1 MAECVSSPSCLI
13 NHRGC
18 TPHQNLTLRMPQSYR
33 KYSYG
38 TCKVLRISTWKM
50 WELTHS
56 VSYLKLSPC
65 LRGTSLKGTCLGSLV
80 NPDGATTSDWIPV
93 VDQVLLMASVFLTYT
108 AGVIPVRKKSFL
120 KFPKNIY
127 NDDVVSGTSSGSAM
141 KNDDQLDSK
150 YALNV
155 VKGKLLDS
163 LKALEH
169 CQNLEER
176 VHEFEEHRAKG
187 PLSLNAVPEGP
198 RLHLL
203 WASFQQVEEE
213 AGTVSIVT
221 NISSIPKTAKMEDW
235 LTVFPDIIQRSC
247 QPVCMAWLENVL
259 CLENSTT
266 SKELACLI
274 YEKLKGEDTVLQN
287 IRKSGKGDLYAEL
300 LCFLRFGSQRDTF
313 CYAIVQTISSLIKL
327 SIVFVV
333 CLDYGFLLS
342 QEPCSSTGTWV
353 RVRHCDTAIFEKIGH
368 GEDCCYDNSIFLLHG
383 VSILEDLVIT
393 LADGIASIFL
403 ELISVDGNL
412 SNEMNSL
419 GLALCTLSTRALQ
432 RLRNENLIESHGQW
446 ERQIEKKVALSQ
458 WLYLNVE
465 AVVSMYEDRFDLWT
479 LQNQLIEAPGNSQ
492 AENYSWWKRLTLR
505 KFDTVS
511 SPIHYIMIRQFSMP
525 VKRMKELRALRGWRY
540 YFSLLLELSDI
551 SMPLI
556 KAVIGKVSDAISFF
570 LVCLIGRSLGLI
582 YTGIRQSLRWK

>member
-18 TPHQNLTLRMPQSYR
+18 TPHQNLTLRMPHGCR

-65 LRGTSLKGTCLGSLV
+65 LRGTSLKSTCLGSLV
-80 NPDGATTSDWIPV
+80 NPDGATTSDWIAV

-120 KFPKNIY
+120 KFPKNVY
-127 NDDVVSGTSSGSAM
+127 HDDVASGTSSGSAM
-141 KNDDQLDSK
+141 KNDDQLNSK

-176 VHEFEEHRAKG
+176 VREFEEHHAKG

-213 AGTVSIVT
+213 AGTVT
-221 NISSIPKTAKMEDW
+221 NTSSIPKTAKMEDW

-266 SKELACLI
+266 SKELASLI

-300 LCFLRFGSQRDTF
+300 LCFLRFGSQR
-313 CYAIVQTISSLIKL
+313 
-327 SIVFVV
+327 
-333 CLDYGFLLS
+333 
-342 QEPCSSTGTWV
+342 
-353 RVRHCDTAIFEKIGH
+353 
-368 GEDCCYDNSIFLLHG
+368 EDCCYDNSIFLLHG

-432 RLRNENLIESHGQW
+432 RLRNESYLLFFGRELI
-446 ERQIEKKVALSQ
+446 LSQ
-458 WLYLNVE
+458 TLFDSLCDMNVVM
-465 AVVSMYEDRFDLWT
+465 AGV
-479 LQNQLIEAPGNSQ
+479 
-492 AENYSWWKRLTLR
+492 
-505 KFDTVS
+505 
-511 SPIHYIMIRQFSMP
+511 
-525 VKRMKELRALRGWRY
+525 RY

-556 KAVIGKVSDAISFF
+556 KAVISKVSDAISFF

>member
-1 MAECVSSPSCLI
+1 
-13 NHRGC
+13 
-18 TPHQNLTLRMPQSYR
+18 
-33 KYSYG
+33 
-38 TCKVLRISTWKM
+38 M

-65 LRGTSLKGTCLGSLV
+65 LRGTSLKSTCLGSLV
-80 NPDGATTSDWIPV
+80 NPDGATTSDWIAV
-93 VDQVLLMASVFLTYT
+93 VDQVLLMASVFLTYM

-120 KFPKNIY
+120 KFPKNVY
-127 NDDVVSGTSSGSAM
+127 HDDVASGTSSGSAM
-141 KNDDQLDSK
+141 KNDDQLNSK

-163 LKALEH
+163 LKALER

-176 VHEFEEHRAKG
+176 VREFEEHHAKG

-213 AGTVSIVT
+213 VT
-221 NISSIPKTAKMEDW
+221 NTSSIPKTAKMEDW

-266 SKELACLI
+266 SKELASLI
-274 YEKLKGEDTVLQN
+274 CEKLKGEDTVLQN

-300 LCFLRFGSQRDTF
+300 LCFLRFGSQR
-313 CYAIVQTISSLIKL
+313 
-327 SIVFVV
+327 
-333 CLDYGFLLS
+333 
-342 QEPCSSTGTWV
+342 
-353 RVRHCDTAIFEKIGH
+353 
-368 GEDCCYDNSIFLLHG
+368 EDCCYDNSIFLLHG

-432 RLRNENLIESHGQW
+432 RLRNE
-446 ERQIEKKVALSQ
+446 VALSQ

-479 LQNQLIEAPGNSQ
+479 LQNQLIEVPRNSQ
-492 AENYSWWKRLTLR
+492 TENYSWWKRLTLQ
-505 KFDTVS
+505 KFDTVL
-511 SPIHYIMIRQFSMP
+511 SPIHYTVISQFSMP
-525 VKRMKELRALRGWRY
+525 VKRIKELRALRGWRY

>member
-1 MAECVSSPSCLI
+1 MAECVSSPSCLV

-18 TPHQNLTLRMPQSYR
+18 TPHQNLTLRMPHGCR

-65 LRGTSLKGTCLGSLV
+65 LRGTSLKSTCLGSLV
-80 NPDGATTSDWIPV
+80 NPDGATTSDWIAV

-120 KFPKNIY
+120 KFPKNVY
-127 NDDVVSGTSSGSAM
+127 HDDVASGTSSGSAM
-141 KNDDQLDSK
+141 KNDDQLNSK

-176 VHEFEEHRAKG
+176 V
-187 PLSLNAVPEGP
+187 
-198 RLHLL
+198 
-203 WASFQQVEEE
+203 
-213 AGTVSIVT
+213 T
-221 NISSIPKTAKMEDW
+221 NTSSIPKTAKMEDW

-266 SKELACLI
+266 SKELASLI

-300 LCFLRFGSQRDTF
+300 LCFLRFGSQR
-313 CYAIVQTISSLIKL
+313 
-327 SIVFVV
+327 
-333 CLDYGFLLS
+333 
-342 QEPCSSTGTWV
+342 
-353 RVRHCDTAIFEKIGH
+353 
-368 GEDCCYDNSIFLLHG
+368 EDCCYDNSIFLLHG

-432 RLRNENLIESHGQW
+432 RLRNE
-446 ERQIEKKVALSQ
+446 VALSQ

-479 LQNQLIEAPGNSQ
+479 LQNQLIEAPRNSQ
-492 AENYSWWKRLTLR
+492 TENYSWWKRLTLR
-505 KFDTVS
+505 KFDTVL
-511 SPIHYIMIRQFSMP
+511 SPIHYTVISQFSMP

-556 KAVIGKVSDAISFF
+556 KAVISKVSDAISFF

>member
-1 MAECVSSPSCLI
+1 MAECVSSPSCLV

-18 TPHQNLTLRMPQSYR
+18 TPHQNLTLRMPHGCR

-65 LRGTSLKGTCLGSLV
+65 LRGTSLKSTCLGSLV
-80 NPDGATTSDWIPV
+80 NPDGATTSDWIAV

-120 KFPKNIY
+120 KFPKNVY
-127 NDDVVSGTSSGSAM
+127 HDDVASGTSSGSAM
-141 KNDDQLDSK
+141 KNDDQLNSK

-176 VHEFEEHRAKG
+176 VREFEEHHAKG

-213 AGTVSIVT
+213 VT
-221 NISSIPKTAKMEDW
+221 NTSSIPKTAKMEDW

-266 SKELACLI
+266 SKELASLI

-300 LCFLRFGSQRDTF
+300 LCFLRFGSQR
-313 CYAIVQTISSLIKL
+313 
-327 SIVFVV
+327 
-333 CLDYGFLLS
+333 
-342 QEPCSSTGTWV
+342 
-353 RVRHCDTAIFEKIGH
+353 
-368 GEDCCYDNSIFLLHG
+368 EDCCYDNSIFLLHG

-432 RLRNENLIESHGQW
+432 RLRNE
-446 ERQIEKKVALSQ
+446 VALSQ

-479 LQNQLIEAPGNSQ
+479 LQNQLIEAPRNSQ
-492 AENYSWWKRLTLR
+492 TENYSWWKRLTLR
-505 KFDTVS
+505 KFDTVL
-511 SPIHYIMIRQFSMP
+511 SPIHYTVISQFSMP

-556 KAVIGKVSDAISFF
+556 KAVISKVSDAISFF